1 MAALIRW
8 QPYNET
14 VALSDVMDRMLNRA
28 FVRPFSAFDMASY
41 WDGTR
46 PMPID
51 VIEDKDGYTVK
62 ASVPGIKPEEL
73 DINIENNVV
82 TIRAERKAEDGE
94 SRKDEDTVRWQERYY
109 GKLERCFTLPVEVNA
124 DKVKAEL
131 EHGVLKLSL
140 PKAETVKPK
149 TIQVKVK

>member
-1 MAALIRW
+1 MTALVRW
-8 QPYNET
+8 QPYREM
-14 VALSDVMDRMLNRA
+14 VSLSDVMDRMLSRA
-28 FVRPFSAFDMASY
+28 VVRPFDAFDAAPY

-46 PMPID
+46 AMPID

-62 ASVPGIKPEEL
+62 ASVPGVKPEEL

-82 TIRAERKAEDGE
+82 TIRAERKAEDN
-94 SRKDEDTVRWQERYY
+94 KDENTVHRQERYY
-109 GKLERCFTLPVEVNA
+109 GKLERCFTLPV
-124 DKVKAEL
+124 KVDAEKAKAEL

-149 TIQVKVK
+149 TIQVKAK

>member
-1 MAALIRW
+1 MAVPVRW

-14 VALSDVMDRMLNRA
+14 VSLSDVMDRILNRA
-28 FVRPFSAFDMASY
+28 FVHPFSDFDLASY

-62 ASVPGIKPEEL
+62 ASVPGIKPEDL

-82 TIRAERKAEDGE
+82 TIRAERKAEE
-94 SRKDEDTVRWQERYY
+94 NKDEDTVRWQERYY
-109 GKLERCFTLPVEVNA
+109 GKLERCFTLPVEVDA

-140 PKAETVKPK
+140 PKAETAKPK
-149 TIQVKVK
+149 TIQVKAK

>member
-8 QPYNET
+8 QPYNEM
-14 VALSDVMDRMLNRA
+14 VSLSDVMDRMLNRA
-28 FVRPFSAFDMASY
+28 FVRPFDAFDTASY

-46 PMPID
+46 AMPID
-51 VIEDKDGYTVK
+51 MIEDKDGYTVK

-82 TIRAERKAEDGE
+82 TIRAERKAEE
-94 SRKDEDTVRWQERYY
+94 NKDEDTVRWQERYY
-109 GKLERCFTLPVEVNA
+109 GKLERCFTLPVEVDA
-124 DKVKAEL
+124 EKAKAEL

-140 PKAETVKPK
+140 PKAEAVKPK
-149 TIQVKVK
+149 TIQVKAK

>member
-1 MAALIRW
+1 MATLVRW
-8 QPYNET
+8 QPYNGM
-14 VALSDVMDRMLNRA
+14 VSLSDVMDRMLSRA
-28 FVRPFSAFDMASY
+28 FVHPYDAFDTASY

-46 PMPID
+46 AMPID

-82 TIRAERKAEDGE
+82 TIRAERKAEDN
-94 SRKDEDTVRWQERYY
+94 KDENEVRWQERYY
-109 GKLERCFTLPVEVNA
+109 GKLERCFTLPVEVDA

-140 PKAETVKPK
+140 PKAEAVKPK
-149 TIQVKVK
+149 TIQVEAK

>member
-1 MAALIRW
+1 MTALVRW
-8 QPYNET
+8 QPYREM
-14 VALSDVMDRMLNRA
+14 VSLSDVMDRMLSRA
-28 FVRPFSAFDMASY
+28 VVRPFDAFDVAPY

-46 PMPID
+46 AMPID

-62 ASVPGIKPEEL
+62 ASVPGIQPEEL

-82 TIRAERKAEDGE
+82 TIRAERKAEDN
-94 SRKDEDTVRWQERYY
+94 KDENTVHRQERYY
-109 GKLERCFTLPVEVNA
+109 GKLERCFTLPVEVDA
-124 DKVKAEL
+124 DKAKAEL

-149 TIQVKVK
+149 TIQVKAK